1 MAFLSFDHGAVLYG
15 STPVENMF
23 LMEYLPSAP
32 DDCLRVYLY
41 ARLLCA
47 YPEQDAAEAGVADVA
62 RALRL
67 TDEAVEEA
75 FRYWEREGLVRRLSD
90 RPPTYALLPM
100 RGVAQPSEMDR
111 QYYQFRDFN
120 AALQR
125 LFGDVI
131 LHGEVEIPQ
140 EWVTVFGYTAEAALK
155 IVEYGLGDLR
165 LSRKT
170 PRKTLRKLD
179 NIAREWRERG
189 ARSLADVERFIAE
202 KNGDMGMA
210 EAVLKRFGLRR
221 RPTEDELA
229 LAHKWRGWGFD
240 TEAVL
245 AACGETTKASNPSF
259 AYVDR
264 VLEGRYLQTDANFAA
279 LREVLRELGASSL
292 PTPET
297 LRRYAL
303 FLAEGFEAGTVLAA
317 AIALNA
323 QNRHRFEDLER
334 LLTQWA
340 EKGLFRAD
348 AVEAYLQRQRAL
360 QAEMIALLRAAGS
373 DRTPGYSD
381 IALFEGWKA
390 RFSPEMLRLAAEQ
403 SRGRGAAVGAIDKLL
418 CAWEKEGVSTPEQA
432 RARRQRPQ
440 EKGFDNPALHYEQR
454 TLTGDGD
461 ELFTDL
467 SQYREER
474 GE

>member
-1 MAFLSFDHGAVLYG
+1 M
-15 STPVENMF
+15 
-23 LMEYLPSAP
+23 
-32 DDCLRVYLY
+32 
-41 ARLLCA
+41 
-47 YPEQDAAEAGVADVA
+47 
-62 RALRL
+62 
-67 TDEAVEEA
+67 
-75 FRYWEREGLVRRLSD
+75 
-90 RPPTYALLPM
+90 
-100 RGVAQPSEMDR
+100 
-111 QYYQFRDFN
+111 
-120 AALQR
+120 
-125 LFGDVI
+125 
-131 LHGEVEIPQ
+131 
-140 EWVTVFGYTAEAALK
+140 
-155 IVEYGLGDLR
+155 
-165 LSRKT
+165 
-170 PRKTLRKLD
+170 
-179 NIAREWRERG
+179 
-189 ARSLADVERFIAE
+189 
-202 KNGDMGMA
+202 
-210 EAVLKRFGLRR
+210 
-221 RPTEDELA
+221 
-229 LAHKWRGWGFD
+229 
-240 TEAVL
+240 L

-348 AVEAYLQRQRAL
+348 AAEAYLQRQRAL

-390 RFSPEMLRLAAEQ
+390 RFSPEMLHMAAEQ
-403 SRGRGAAVGAIDKLL
+403 SRGKGAAVGAIDKLL
-418 CAWEKEGVSTPEQA
+418 SAWEKEGVSTPEQA
-432 RARRQRPQ
+432 RARRQHSQ
-440 EKGFDNPALHYEQR
+440 ERQGFDNPALHYEQR